1 MRFQAS
7 AAADGARLSIT
18 VPGATVVD
26 QIIDGGGPTAQAAI
40 DSLGGSS
47 ALAAQPYP
55 GELAI
60 IGPGLGASLIGA
72 PQPPAYPFVAA
83 SRHPSTPEQ
92 SVEPNPGYSLVAR
105 STESASEASARSG
118 SADEAAKTL
127 LTQAT
132 ATVEAGPEQI
142 VAEASNRVEA
152 LTVGPL
158 SIASAVSSARV
169 VGKPTGE
176 PERQSSLVVDGIA
189 IAGQAVGFTDAGFV
203 TPGGA
208 TPLPSSDPLLQALAS
223 AGVTMSYLA
232 PETTPTGVV
241 APGLR
246 IVTTQEVPGAGRTA
260 TVSLTLGR
268 ASAHAQAS
276 TEAVELP
283 ADTPVS
289 ATPESTHAA
298 EPGDLGATV
307 AITPPT
313 ASSPAFDLAPVFDS
327 LSAAPALPSAA
338 AFDPAPASPNEASVP
353 AADRTTLPQAA
364 PVQLAVRPSGLNRI
378 PAGSTFYPLLLAA
391 GALALVGF
399 RTIRTVGVT
408 K

>member
-1 MRFQAS
+1 MRYQAG
-7 AAADGARLSIT
+7 AAADGARLSVT

-55 GELAI
+55 GEQAI
-60 IGPGLGASLIGA
+60 IGPGRGASLIGA

-118 SADEAAKTL
+118 SADDAAKAL

-132 ATVEAGPEQI
+132 AGVEAGPEQI
-142 VAEASNRVEA
+142 VAEASNRVEG

-176 PERQSSLVVDGIA
+176 PERQSSLVVNGIA
-189 IAGQAVGFTDAGFV
+189 IAGQVVGFTDAGFV
-203 TPGGA
+203 TPDGA
-208 TPLPSSDPLLQALAS
+208 TPLPSSDPLLKALSS
-223 AGVTMSYLA
+223 AGVAVSYLA
-232 PETTPTGVV
+232 AETTPTGVV

-283 ADTPVS
+283 ADTPVT
-289 ATPESTHAA
+289 ATPESAHAA
-298 EPGDLGATV
+298 EPGDSAVTV
-307 AITPPT
+307 AIAPPT
-313 ASSPAFDLAPVFDS
+313 ASSPAFDLAPVLDS
-327 LSAAPALPSAA
+327 LSAAPVFPSPAA
-338 AFDPAPASPNEASVP
+338 ADPALASPNEASVP
-353 AADRTTLPQAA
+353 EAGQATLPQAA

-391 GALALVGF
+391 GALALIGF